1 MTYVRRAACGIV
13 FFATA
18 FMLGACASAAKPASA
33 ERPRGSEPPRFA
45 LLAASEERRAA
56 ALANWKA
63 VVGEQAAAGSPA
75 PELRPVT
82 ATLASLPAGLRDFPR
97 LPLVVA
103 GDAQSRTEEETRESL
118 RRFLSTAAPLLGID
132 LKHVSLV
139 EVSDAAAGSRR
150 ALYRQNPF
158 AYPLRN
164 GYGSVEVTFT
174 PDLRVVGLN
183 STAVPDAERLGRTLA
198 AVPKTITA
206 AQAAAALANRSVTYN
221 DRSGAQQ
228 TRTLT
233 QPDPAAARQLVVFP
247 VRRDAAERAA
257 LELHVAWE
265 VAADN
270 TDAPLLVYV
279 DAATGDVLGAPSS
292 TCPLLS
298 CRQSSWLNNLP
309 SRRMRSPWLGLKPCV
324 LNYGRLGGGRALAS
338 R

>member
-1 MTYVRRAACGIV
+1 MTYVQRIVCAVVFAASALV
-13 FFATA
+13 F
-18 FMLGACASAAKPASA
+18 GACASAARPAGA
-33 ERPRGSEPPRFA
+33 ERPRGNEPPRFA
-45 LLAASEERRAA
+45 VLAANEERRMA

-63 VVGEQAAAGSPA
+63 VVGEQAATASPS

-103 GDAQSRTEEETRESL
+103 EGGQGRTEEETRESL

-139 EVSDAAAGSRR
+139 NVTDATDAAAGPNSRR
-150 ALYRQNPF
+150 ALYRQEPF

-198 AVPKTITA
+198 TIPRNITA
-206 AQAAAALANRSVTYN
+206 AQAAAALANRAVTYT
-221 DRSGAQQ
+221 DRAGAQQ
-228 TRTLT
+228 TRTLS

-247 VRRDAAERAA
+247 VRRDAAADPA

-265 VAADN
+265 VAAD
-270 TDAPLLVYV
+270 ASLLVYV
-279 DAATGDVLGAPSS
+279 DAATGDVLGASS
-292 TCPLLS
+292 E
-298 CRQSSWLNNLP
+298 R
-309 SRRMRSPWLGLKPCV
+309 
-324 LNYGRLGGGRALAS
+324 
-338 R
+338 

>member
-1 MTYVRRAACGIV
+1 MSYVQRITCGVV
-13 FFATA
+13 FTTLAL
-18 FMLGACASAAKPASA
+18 MLGACASMTRPAGA
-33 ERPRGSEPPRFA
+33 ERPRASEPPRFA
-45 LLAASEERRAA
+45 LLAASDERRTA

-63 VVGEQAAAGSPA
+63 VVGEQAANASPV

-82 ATLASLPAGLRDFPR
+82 ATLSALPAGLRDFPR

-103 GDAQSRTEEETRESL
+103 GDAKNRTEEETRESL

-132 LKHVSLV
+132 PKHVSLV
-139 EVSDAAAGSRR
+139 EVSDAAAGAGSRR

-174 PDLRVVGLN
+174 PDLRVVGLS
-183 STAVPDAERLGRTLA
+183 STAVPDAERLGRALA
-198 AVPKTITA
+198 AVPKTVTA
-206 AQAAAALANRSVTYN
+206 EQAAAALANRVVTYD

-233 QPDPAAARQLVVFP
+233 QPDPTAARQLVVFP
-247 VRRDAAERAA
+247 LRRDTADPA

-265 VAADN
+265 VAAGG

-279 DAATGDVLGAPSS
+279 DAATGDVLGAEE
-292 TCPLLS
+292 
-298 CRQSSWLNNLP
+298 RQ
-309 SRRMRSPWLGLKPCV
+309 K
-324 LNYGRLGGGRALAS
+324 
-338 R
+338 

>member
-1 MTYVRRAACGIV
+1 MTYVQRIV
-13 FFATA
+13 CAVVLVTPAFA
-18 FMLGACASAAKPASA
+18 LGACASAARPVGA
-33 ERPRGSEPPRFA
+33 ERPRGNEPPKFA

-82 ATLASLPAGLRDFPR
+82 ATLSSLPAGLRDFPR

-139 EVSDAAAGSRR
+139 EISDAAAGAGSRR

-164 GYGSVEVTFT
+164 DYGTIEVTFT
-174 PDLRVVGLN
+174 PDLRVVGLS
-183 STAVPDAERLGRTLA
+183 STAVPDAETLGRTLA
-198 AVPKTITA
+198 AVPKTLTA
-206 AQAAAALANRSVTYN
+206 AQAAAALANRAVTYT
-221 DRSGAQQ
+221 DRAGAQQ
-228 TRTLT
+228 TRTVNQL
-233 QPDPAAARQLVVFP
+233 DVAAARQLVVFP
-247 VRRDAAERAA
+247 LRRGAADAA

-265 VAADN
+265 VAAD
-270 TDAPLLVYV
+270 TSILVYV
-279 DAATGDVLGAPSS
+279 DANTGEVLGAVG
-292 TCPLLS
+292 
-298 CRQSSWLNNLP
+298 Q
-309 SRRMRSPWLGLKPCV
+309 
-324 LNYGRLGGGRALAS
+324 
-338 R
+338 

>member
-1 MTYVRRAACGIV
+1 MTYVQRVACGIV
-13 FFATA
+13 FVTTA
-18 FMLGACASAAKPASA
+18 FVLGACASAARPAGA
-33 ERPRGSEPPRFA
+33 ERPRGNEPPKFA
-45 LLAASEERRAA
+45 VLNASDERRTA
-56 ALANWKA
+56 ALANWKS

-82 ATLASLPAGLRDFPR
+82 ATLTSLPAGLQDFPR

-103 GDAQSRTEEETRESL
+103 EGGQKPTDEETRESL

-139 EVSDAAAGSRR
+139 EVTDATAATGAQSPLYQAAGVKS
-150 ALYRQNPF
+150 AVYQQNPF

-164 GYGSVEVTFT
+164 GYGRVRVAFT
-174 PDLRVVGLN
+174 PDLRVVELS

-198 AVPKTITA
+198 AVPRPITA

-233 QPDPAAARQLVVFP
+233 QPDPTAAHQLVVFP
-247 VRRDAAERAA
+247 VRRGAADAAA

-265 VAADN
+265 VAAD
-270 TDAPLLVYV
+270 ASLHVYV
-279 DAATGDVLGAPSS
+279 DAATGDVLGASQVDSS
-292 TCPLLS
+292 
-298 CRQSSWLNNLP
+298 Q
-309 SRRMRSPWLGLKPCV
+309 
-324 LNYGRLGGGRALAS
+324 
-338 R
+338 

>member
-1 MTYVRRAACGIV
+1 MTMTYVERFACGAV
-13 FFATA
+13 LAA
-18 FMLGACASAAKPASA
+18 LSFMLGACASAARPAGA
-33 ERPRGSEPPRFA
+33 ERPRGSDQPRFA
-45 LLAASEERRAA
+45 VLTASDERRTAV
-56 ALANWKA
+56 LANWKA
-63 VVGEQAAAGSPA
+63 VVGEQAAAVSPT

-103 GDAQSRTEEETRESL
+103 GDPQNRTEEETRESL

-139 EVSDAAAGSRR
+139 EFSDAAAPSGARR
-150 ALYRQNPF
+150 ALYRHNPF

-164 GYGSVEVTFT
+164 DYGNVEVTFT

-198 AVPKTITA
+198 AVPKTVTA
-206 AQAAAALANRSVTYN
+206 AQAAAALANRTVTYA

-233 QPDPAAARQLVVFP
+233 QPDPTAARQLVVFP
-247 VRRDAAERAA
+247 VRRDTADSTA

-265 VAADN
+265 VAADP
-270 TDAPLLVYV
+270 TLLVYV
-279 DAATGDVLGAPSS
+279 DAATGEVLGASQVVSS
-292 TCPLLS
+292 
-298 CRQSSWLNNLP
+298 Q
-309 SRRMRSPWLGLKPCV
+309 
-324 LNYGRLGGGRALAS
+324 
-338 R
+338 

>member
-1 MTYVRRAACGIV
+1 MTYVQRITRVVVLCT
-13 FFATA
+13 TA
-18 FMLGACASAAKPASA
+18 FMLGACASAARPAGA

-45 LLAASEERRAA
+45 TLAASDERRTA

-63 VVGEQAAAGSPA
+63 VVGEQAAEASPA
-75 PELRPVT
+75 PDLRPVT

-103 GDAQSRTEEETRESL
+103 GDAQNRTEEETRESL
-118 RRFLSTAAPLLGID
+118 RRFLATAAPLLGID

-139 EVSDAAAGSRR
+139 EVSDAAAAPGSRR

-164 GYGSVEVTFT
+164 GYGAVEVTFT
-174 PDLRVVGLN
+174 PDLRVVGLS

-198 AVPKTITA
+198 AVPKTVTA
-206 AQAAAALANRSVTYN
+206 AQAAAALANRAVNYT
-221 DRSGAQQ
+221 DRAGAQQ
-228 TRTLT
+228 TRTLA

-247 VRRDAAERAA
+247 LRRDAADPAA

-279 DAATGDVLGAPSS
+279 DAATGEVLGASME
-292 TCPLLS
+292 
-298 CRQSSWLNNLP
+298 R
-309 SRRMRSPWLGLKPCV
+309 
-324 LNYGRLGGGRALAS
+324 
-338 R
+338 

>member
-1 MTYVRRAACGIV
+1 MTMTYVQRFACGAV
-13 FFATA
+13 LAA
-18 FMLGACASAAKPASA
+18 LSFMLGACASAARPAGA
-33 ERPRGSEPPRFA
+33 ERPRGSDQPRFA
-45 LLAASEERRAA
+45 VLTASDERRTAV
-56 ALANWKA
+56 LANWKA
-63 VVGEQAAAGSPA
+63 VVGEQAAAVSPT

-82 ATLASLPAGLRDFPR
+82 ATLATLPAGLRDLPR

-103 GDAQSRTEEETRESL
+103 GDPQNRTEEETRESL

-139 EVSDAAAGSRR
+139 EVSDAAAPSGARR

-164 GYGSVEVTFT
+164 GYGNVEVTFT

-198 AVPKTITA
+198 AVPKTVTA
-206 AQAAAALANRSVTYN
+206 AQVAAALANRTVTYT

-233 QPDPAAARQLVVFP
+233 QPDPTAARQLVVFP
-247 VRRDAAERAA
+247 LRRDTADSTA

-265 VAADN
+265 VAAD
-270 TDAPLLVYV
+270 PSLLVYV
-279 DAATGDVLGAPSS
+279 DAATGEVLGASQVDSS
-292 TCPLLS
+292 
-298 CRQSSWLNNLP
+298 Q
-309 SRRMRSPWLGLKPCV
+309 
-324 LNYGRLGGGRALAS
+324 
-338 R
+338 